1 MLGAYR
7 DAAQSD
13 RRPPRD
19 MARIAVRGWFCEQPP
34 LDLVKSL
41 ERAGC
46 FIVDDDWI
54 LAARWFRGPVGTE
67 GDPVRSLARAFL
79 ERSIPCPSVYQ
90 EHGRKGDAVV
100 EAARLSG
107 AEGVVFAAP
116 SFCDPALL
124 EQPMAMAAVKDAG
137 LPCTAFLYSENT
149 GQYQVIREQ
158 AGTFADSIRLWSDA

>member
-1 MLGAYR
+1 MAPRIIEWRLG
-7 DAAQSD
+7 DETD
-13 RRPPRD
+13 T
-19 MARIAVRGWFCEQPP
+19 VR
-34 LDLVKSL
+34 
-41 ERAGC
+41 
-46 FIVDDDWI
+46 
-54 LAARWFRGPVGTE
+54 LAAAIADRARPGDVIGLAGPLGVGKT
-67 GDPVRSLARAFL
+67 RFARAFI

-158 AGTFADSIRLWSDA
+158 AGTFADSIRLS